1 MVMNVAFTRL
11 SVMRAFQ
18 PLIVMVFALGLLTAM
33 PRARATLGEIYT
45 PAGATAAGA
54 MVGVQRSTTPHGSYT
69 VHAYSLSSGTNVHEY
84 ANASGFVFAVTWQ
97 GPQIPDLRQL
107 LGTHFDRYAATAAVS
122 RRRAPVVLNDAHLVI
137 HSGGHQRAFS
147 GQVYLPEWMP
157 AGVSERD
164 LQ

>member
-1 MVMNVAFTRL
+1 MIAAVT
-11 SVMRAFQ
+11 
-18 PLIVMVFALGLLTAM
+18 LGLLTETPWAG
-33 PRARATLGEIYT
+33 ATLGELYSPGSVALVS
-45 PAGATAAGA
+45 PA
-54 MVGVQRSTTPHGSYT
+54 GVQRSTPHGSYT

-84 ANASGFVFAVTWQ
+84 ADASGVVFAVTWQ

-107 LGTHFDRYAATAAVS
+107 LGTHFDQYAATAAVS